1 MNDNMEK
8 ADKLIELIDNELLK
22 LYEVSMNKGDYSH
35 FNFKQALL
43 SLNDE
48 FLKNG
53 LFDNNTVPN
62 IYYKNKTK
70 DFINVFNDLCNYQ
83 AESISTRFLSCDKDS
98 KELEIEQITIEQ
110 ITYKHTTE
118 IRKVKCDNDY
128 FEFISNFDFPEKKYT
143 DAPWT
148 CKFEY
153 LLRGCN
159 VNYDRVGKL
168 NRNNEDNNTLF
179 YMDNL
184 ELYKKILSKEDN
196 FDNYFGS
203 SISIHNYAGWNIRY
217 KFSFE
222 EYVKSLQDKRII
234 DMSLENKKQVEIN
247 HDEDEIKQIESLINI
262 IIPRFISNDQR
273 ADFKELLMNGRVK
286 NKSINIKGKYSDF
299 HAVLFPYK
307 NLIPTKF
314 TTSWYDLIAN
324 NFTRNGK
331 SIPKTTISNPL
342 NND

>member
-1 MNDNMEK
+1 MEK

-70 DFINVFNDLCNYQ
+70 DYINVFNDLCNYQ

-98 KELEIEQITIEQ
+98 KELEIEQITNDQ
-110 ITYKHTTE
+110 ITHKHTTE
-118 IRKVKCDNDY
+118 IRKVKCDNDF
-128 FEFISNFDFPEKKYT
+128 FEFISNSDFPEKKYT

-222 EYVKSLQDKRII
+222 EYVISLQDKRLI
-234 DMSLENKKQVEIN
+234 DMSMEIN
-247 HDEDEIKQIESLINI
+247 KQNENDSKDDEAKQIESIVNKL
-262 IIPRFISNDQR
+262 IPRFIRNEQR
-273 ADFKELLMNGRVK
+273 GDLREFLYYGRT
-286 NKSINIKGKYSDF
+286 KSKRINITGKYKEF
-299 HAVLFPYK
+299 HNVLFPYFY
-307 NLIPTKF
+307 LIPRKF
-314 TTSWYDLIAN
+314 STSDYDLITE

-331 SIPKTTISNPL
+331 TIPRTTISNLL